1 MPAGPG
7 ACSVL
12 TGLLAAAVTTVAYGV
27 ATVLQAVASRRLAVA
42 PVDPRLL
49 LRLLRQLPYLA
60 AVVLDAVGFAASVVA
75 LQSMPL
81 FLVQS
86 AVAASIGVTALAAR
100 IWLGARLGRRE
111 ALALAIMGVGLVL
124 LAISAESEGAQP
136 MSTPGQWLLLALS
149 VLLGGVSVLAG
160 RAPARRA
167 AAELAVAA
175 GLGFSIVGIATRAL
189 HLASPWWPVLL
200 EPLLWALAIGGI
212 VATTC
217 YAGALQRGS
226 VTVVAAV
233 TLAVETILPAVVGYA
248 ALGDRA
254 RPGYLPAAVL
264 GLLLSVSGAV
274 GLARYAE
281 PEPSAAAGA

>member
-1 MPAGPG
+1 M
-7 ACSVL
+7 L
-12 TGLLAAAVTTVAYGV
+12 TGLLAAAATTVAYGV

-42 PVDPRLL
+42 PVDPRLV

-60 AVVLDAVGFAASVVA
+60 AMVLDAVGFAASVVA

-111 ALALAIMGVGLVL
+111 GFALAVMGVGLVL
-124 LAISAESEGAQP
+124 LASSAESEGAQP
-136 MSTPGQWLLLALS
+136 MSRTGQWLLLGLS

-160 RAPARRA
+160 RAPARQA
-167 AAELAVAA
+167 AAGLAVAA
-175 GLGFSIVGIATRAL
+175 GLGFSTVGIATRAL
-189 HLASPWWPVLL
+189 HLAPPWWPILL
-200 EPLLWALAIGGI
+200 EPLLWALAISGI

-217 YAGALQRGS
+217 YAAALQRGS

-254 RPGYLPAAVL
+254 RPGFLPAAVL
-264 GLLLSVSGAV
+264 GLLLALGGAI

-281 PEPSAAAGA
+281 PEPSAAAAAAA